1 MTDIEIAKKTELKKI
16 TEIAKDINIY
26 EDDLELYGKYKA
38 KISNEVNEKI
48 INNKDGKLILVTAIS
63 PTPLGEGKTTISIS
77 IADGL
82 RKIGKKSI
90 LALREPSLGPV
101 FGVKGGATG
110 GGYSQ
115 VAPMEDINLH
125 FTGDIHAITSAN
137 NLLSAMIDNHI
148 YHGNS
153 LGIEKVV
160 WKRCLDLNDRQLR
173 KVNTGLSGE
182 SKIVPREDNF
192 DITVASEVMAIL
204 CLSTNIQDLKNR
216 LGNILIGYNKENK
229 PIYAKDLKA
238 EGSMAV
244 LLKDAIKPNL
254 VQTLEHTPALIH
266 GGPFANIAHG
276 CNSIIAT
283 KMAMKLAD
291 YCITEAGFGAD
302 LGAEKFLDIKC
313 RNANIRPDAV
323 VCVATIKAL
332 KYHGG
337 LSKELLQQENMIS
350 LEKGMDNLYRHI
362 DNIRGKFGLN
372 VIVAINKYNTDTEK
386 EIEFVQKELEKRE
399 IPSSVVESWAKGG
412 DGAIDISKKIVELV
426 NKKEEFEY
434 IYDLDE
440 KIIEKINKIAMKIYG
455 AKAVKYSEEVTK
467 KIEEI
472 EELGYGNLPICIAKT
487 QYSFSDDEKNLQ
499 CDEPFEINVRDVEL
513 KTGAGFIVVLAGK
526 IMTMPGLPKIPSA
539 EKIDLNENGE
549 IIGIF

>member
-1 MTDIEIAKKTELKKI
+1 
-16 TEIAKDINIY
+16 
-26 EDDLELYGKYKA
+26 
-38 KISNEVNEKI
+38 
-48 INNKDGKLILVTAIS
+48 
-63 PTPLGEGKTTISIS
+63 
-77 IADGL
+77 
-82 RKIGKKSI
+82 
-90 LALREPSLGPV
+90 
-101 FGVKGGATG
+101 
-110 GGYSQ
+110 
-115 VAPMEDINLH
+115 
-125 FTGDIHAITSAN
+125 
-137 NLLSAMIDNHI
+137 
-148 YHGNS
+148 
-153 LGIEKVV
+153 
-160 WKRCLDLNDRQLR
+160 
-173 KVNTGLSGE
+173 
-182 SKIVPREDNF
+182 
-192 DITVASEVMAIL
+192 
-204 CLSTNIQDLKNR
+204 
-216 LGNILIGYNKENK
+216 
-229 PIYAKDLKA
+229 
-238 EGSMAV
+238 
-244 LLKDAIKPNL
+244 
-254 VQTLEHTPALIH
+254 
-266 GGPFANIAHG
+266 
-276 CNSIIAT
+276 
-283 KMAMKLAD
+283 
-291 YCITEAGFGAD
+291 
-302 LGAEKFLDIKC
+302 
-313 RNANIRPDAV
+313 
-323 VCVATIKAL
+323 
-332 KYHGG
+332 
-337 LSKELLQQENMIS
+337 
-350 LEKGMDNLYRHI
+350 MDNLYRHI